1 MLKNIII
8 LILAVTVSLFWLG
21 ADSNEDEFD
30 NPDSVTIEYNC
41 NALNEYEDVP
51 PEVIRECR
59 NRMEL
64 TKNRV

>member
-8 LILAVTVSLFWLG
+8 LILAVIVTLFWLG
-21 ADSNEDEFD
+21 ADSNEDEFSD
-30 NPDSVTIEYNC
+30 PDSVIIEYTC
-41 NALNEYEDVP
+41 SALNEYEAVP

-64 TKNRV
+64 TTNRV